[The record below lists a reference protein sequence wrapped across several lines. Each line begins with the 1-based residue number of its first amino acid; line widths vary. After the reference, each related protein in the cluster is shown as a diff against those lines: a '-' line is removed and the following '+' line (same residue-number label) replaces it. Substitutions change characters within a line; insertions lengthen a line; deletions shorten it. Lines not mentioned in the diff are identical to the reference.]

1 MKKPMTNYHGRA
13 MRPRSADS
21 CRKIYRQAAKVAK
34 KRGGDGIADLG
45 SQIVDRKW
53 IRRFFF
59 PISAFCF
66 DSTPFRPCQLSY
78 A

>member
-34 KRGGDGIADLG
+34 EHGVDGIADRG

-53 IRRFFF
+53 IRLF
-59 PISAFCF
+59 IF
-66 DSTPFRPCQLSY
+66 DLRPLTSDL
-78 A
+78 